1 MRDLMSFVEI
11 DDRAAGSIAAGM
23 REMARV
29 DGLEHPREL
38 EMIALLESDLPGSAS
53 ESVEIDAL
61 ASRDAQDA
69 FLKSLALVALV
80 DGALKDSEAELIHR
94 YGRELGRSE
103 GEVGAVLKDV
113 AEVMLS
119 AFAGVTVFREQ
130 AMRIGQALGLADDAI
145 TAVLDAEQ

>member
-23 REMARV
+23 REMARA

-38 EMIALLESDLPGSAS
+38 EMIALLESDLPGIPHDA
-53 ESVEIDAL
+53 VEI
-61 ASRDAQDA
+61 ASLTSRTAQDA

-80 DGALKDSEAELIHR
+80 DGALIHR
-94 YGRELGRSE
+94 YGREMGRSE
-103 GEVGAVLKDV
+103 GEVSAVLSDV

-130 AMRIGQALGLADDAI
+130 AVNIGHALGLDDDAI
-145 TAVLDAEQ
+145 ALVLDGEQ